1 MRSTAHLSTWSI
13 AASFGRKNFG
23 EWRFPLSVEPERNLP
38 SHLGKAG
45 ILQISPSRIS
55 NCSMAKIV
63 SGRSLRQAETLL
75 HLGRNGLLFAE
86 LRYFRHS
93 RPAWMTCPTTHVR
106 PSSWTNWKAVLLHGS
121 RQHRFEWRYLSH
133 T

>member
-1 MRSTAHLSTWSI
+1 MRSTAHLSIWSVT
-13 AASFGRKNFG
+13 ASFGRKNFG
-23 EWRFPLSVEPERNLP
+23 EWRFQLSVEPERNLP
-38 SHLGKAG
+38 SRLGKAG

-63 SGRSLRQAETLL
+63 SGRSLKQAEMLV

-93 RPAWMTCPTTHVR
+93 RPARMKCRTTHVR
-106 PSSWTNWKAVLLHGS
+106 LNSWTNWKPVLLHGS
-121 RQHRFEWRYLSH
+121 HRHRFE
-133 T
+133 